1 MIDKAKL
8 LVCICNCG
16 ETIELDFEE
25 IKQKFTADFPDT
37 KIFIT
42 DSACSN
48 DGIDQLISKLK
59 TGDYRGF
66 LFAGCTPQLIEV
78 KLELELK
85 KKNLQDIFFEIA
97 NIREQCYWVHNKDN
111 ASYKAY
117 MLIKS
122 HFQKLKNKKIEDVD
136 IKNIEKSVIIIG
148 AGIGGLE
155 VAINL
160 QDLGYDITL
169 IEKEKELGGFI
180 RELPIIHPYN
190 ISGKE
195 FIRERLAKLD
205 QDKIKIFKN
214 WKVDWLDGRLGNYVA
229 KIFDISDENNEK
241 LIKGSILVFTTG
253 HDIFIPSKN
262 DYFGYGKDDGV
273 LSLFEFAKKLKH
285 FKYNKKQEINGFIP
299 LELFEN
305 KESIKK
311 ILIVQC
317 VGSRDKNFYD
327 YCSKYCCTTAINYA
341 IELKNHFSNLD
352 IFISYIDIRTPWI
365 SEYIYQE
372 ARDLGVNFIKGKV
385 GSVERFGDKLI
396 ATVYDSSIQKLLKLN
411 VDLILL
417 STALTPNMEN
427 QELFEELNIKTWNKG
442 FIKPKYAKLRNIET
456 SRNGIFA
463 CGTATGPKLI
473 EDTITEANAVSME
486 VMKILEEPNLFI
498 SRNITIIDPDKCN
511 GCELCARICPF
522 NIPYMIEREPESE
535 AETKIEYLAII
546 DPFSCRGCGTCNAI
560 CPTAAAQLQ
569 NYSQDEIFAQI
580 KSILSDS
587 NDFGKPII
595 VGFVCDECAYASVD
609 TLGLLRK
616 KYSENIRLIRIPC
629 GGRLSLLD
637 ILKSYNEGASGVFL
651 LACGEV
657 KCHYIEGNTKA
668 KLHIEAAEEILES
681 IGWEKGRTEYFT
693 SFAADNSELYIKI
706 NNFAKKIEKM
716 GHNPFIKS
724 N

>member
-1 MIDKAKL
+1 MIDEDNL

-25 IKQKFTADFPDT
+25 IKQKFSTDFPSA
-37 KIFIT
+37 KLIIS

-48 DGIDQLISKLK
+48 DGIDQLLTNLK
-59 TGDYRGF
+59 SGDYKGF
-66 LFAGCTPQLIEV
+66 LFVGCTPQIIEV
-78 KLELELK
+78 KLELELRK
-85 KKNLQDIFFEIA
+85 NNLQNVFFEIA
-97 NIREQCYWVHNKDN
+97 NIREQCYWVHDEDN

-117 MLIKS
+117 ILIKS
-122 HFQKLKNKKIEDVD
+122 HFEKLKHKKNEDFDIE
-136 IKNIEKSVIIIG
+136 NIEKSVIIIG

-190 ISGKE
+190 ISGEE
-195 FIRERLAKLD
+195 FIIEKLAKLD

-214 WKVDWLDGRLGNYVA
+214 WKVAWVDGKLGNYMA

-241 LIKGSILVFTTG
+241 LIKGSIVVFTTG
-253 HDIFIPSKN
+253 HDIFIPSKK
-262 DYFGYGKDDGV
+262 DYFGYGKDDRV
-273 LSLFEFAKKLKH
+273 LSLYEFAKKLKH
-285 FKYNKKQEINGFIP
+285 LNYNKNQEINELIP
-299 LELFEN
+299 LKLFEG

-311 ILIVQC
+311 ILIIQC

-327 YCSKYCCTTAINYA
+327 YCSKYCCTTAINYS
-341 IELKNHFSNLD
+341 IELLNHFSDLD
-352 IFISYIDIRTPWI
+352 IFISYIDIRTPWT

-385 GSVERFGDKLI
+385 GSVEIFDDKLI
-396 ATVYDSSIQKLLKLN
+396 ATVYDSSIRKLLKLN

-473 EDTITEANAVSME
+473 EETINEANAISME
-486 VMKILEEPNLFI
+486 IMKILEQPDLFI

-522 NIPYMIEREPESE
+522 NIPYMIEREADSES
-535 AETKIEYLAII
+535 KPEYLAVI

-580 KSILSDS
+580 TSILGDSD
-587 NDFGKPII
+587 DFEKPII
-595 VGFVCDECAYASVD
+595 IGFVCDECAYASVD
-609 TLGLLRK
+609 ILGLLRK
-616 KYSENIRLIRIPC
+616 KYPENIRLIRIPC

-651 LACGEV
+651 LACGED
-657 KCHYIEGNTKA
+657 KCHYLEGNTKA

-693 SFAADNSELYIKI
+693 SFAADNSELYRRI
-706 NNFAKKIEKM
+706 NNFAEKIKKM
-716 GHNPFIKS
+716 GNNPFVKS

>member
-1 MIDKAKL
+1 MIDEDNL

-16 ETIELDFEE
+16 ETINLDFEE
-25 IKQKFTADFPDT
+25 IKRRFSADFPDT
-37 KIFIT
+37 KILIT

-48 DGIDQLISKLK
+48 DGIDQLITNLK
-59 TGDYRGF
+59 SGDYRGF

-78 KLELELK
+78 KLEIELNKNNLE
-85 KKNLQDIFFEIA
+85 NIFFEIA
-97 NIREQCYWVHNKDN
+97 NIREQCYWVHDKDTAN
-111 ASYKAY
+111 YKAY

-122 HFQKLKNKKIEDVD
+122 HLQKLKNKKTEDVD

-148 AGIGGLE
+148 AGVGGLE

-160 QDLGYDITL
+160 QDLGYDINL
-169 IEKEKELGGFI
+169 IEKNKELGGFI
-180 RELPIIHPYN
+180 REIPVIHPYN
-190 ISGKE
+190 VPGEE
-195 FIRERLAKLD
+195 FINDKLSKLD
-205 QDKIKIFKN
+205 QDKIKIYKN
-214 WKVDWLDGRLGNYVA
+214 WKLDWVDGKLGNYVA
-229 KIFDISDENNEK
+229 KIINNSDEDNEK
-241 LIKGSILVFTTG
+241 LIKGSMVVLTTG
-253 HDIFIPSKN
+253 HDIFRPNEK
-262 DYFGYGKDDGV
+262 DYFGYGKNNNV
-273 LSLFEFAKKLKH
+273 ISLYEFAKKLNELN
-285 FKYNKKQEINGFIP
+285 YYKKQEINELIP
-299 LELFEN
+299 LKLFED
-305 KESIKK
+305 KDSIKK
-311 ILIVQC
+311 ILIIQC
-317 VGSRDKNFYD
+317 VGSRDKNFYE
-327 YCSKYCCTTAINYA
+327 YCSKYCCTTAINYS
-341 IELKNHFSNLD
+341 IELLNHFSDLKV
-352 IFISYIDIRTPWI
+352 FISYIDIRTPWT

-385 GSVERFGDKLI
+385 GSVEKFDDKLI

-411 VDLILL
+411 VDLIVL
-417 STALTPNMEN
+417 STALIPNMEN

-473 EDTITEANAVSME
+473 EDTINEANAISME
-486 VMKILEEPNLFI
+486 IMKILEEPDLFI
-498 SRNITIIDPDKCN
+498 SRNITIIDPEKCN

-522 NIPYMIEREPESE
+522 NIPYMIEKDPDSES
-535 AETKIEYLAII
+535 KPEYLAVI

-569 NYSQDEIFAQI
+569 NYSQEEIFAQI
-580 KSILSDS
+580 SSILEDSDG
-587 NDFGKPII
+587 FEKPII
-595 VGFVCDECAYASVD
+595 IGFVCDECAYASVD

-616 KYSENIRLIRIPC
+616 RYPENIRLIRIPC

-651 LACGEV
+651 LACGED
-657 KCHYIEGNTKA
+657 KCHYLEGNTKA

-706 NNFAKKIEKM
+706 NNFAQKIEKM